1 MTAAE
6 AVETSV
12 TTINSL
18 SQNFTNLDD
27 QPSQTLIIRFLP
39 RFPFPSTNPYIPP
52 PFVPLLQFSSL
63 FFPPSLL
70 FFLSSFPCSCTLHP
84 STSSYCPTLPL
95 SPPPLPHPRSSI
107 SFPLPD
113 HNYGLFLHFIKPIIW
128 SNIFKHHL
136 ELGHNDDAYAA
147 ITSNPDIERLIIKIY
162 FCTFFLLLNKSY
174 NYIV

>member
-95 SPPPLPHPRSSI
+95 SPPPSLTLVLLSLFPYLIITMVYFFTLLSL
-107 SFPLPD
+107 SFGPIYS
-113 HNYGLFLHFIKPIIW
+113 NIIW
-128 SNIFKHHL
+128 S
-136 ELGHNDDAYAA
+136 
-147 ITSNPDIERLIIKIY
+147 
-162 FCTFFLLLNKSY
+162 
-174 NYIV
+174 